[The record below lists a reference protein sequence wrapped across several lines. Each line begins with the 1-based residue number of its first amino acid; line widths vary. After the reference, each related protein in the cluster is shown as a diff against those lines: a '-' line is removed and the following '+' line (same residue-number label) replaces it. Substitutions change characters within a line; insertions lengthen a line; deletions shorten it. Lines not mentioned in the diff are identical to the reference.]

1 MRRGT
6 IMKTLSEGIMVK
18 GILVCGLNGAG
29 KSTLGRALAESFGY
43 RFIDVEDMYF
53 PKTDPNYLY
62 ASPRTEDE
70 FRALLKTEVTAYD
83 KFVLASVKCSYDKVV
98 TDRFDLAVLID
109 VPKQIRMARVRARS
123 YEKFGERMLPGGD
136 LYEIE
141 ESFFRKIDSRGEDLI
156 ENEIK
161 CLSCPLIRVDG
172 TKPIDENVKFIIG
185 EINKRDIGL

>member
-1 MRRGT
+1 
-6 IMKTLSEGIMVK
+6 MVK

-29 KSTLGRALAESFGY
+29 KSTLGRALANSLCF
-43 RFIDVEDMYF
+43 RIIDVEDLYF

-70 FRALLKTEVTAYD
+70 FRALLKTEVTAHD
-83 KFVLASVKCSYDKVV
+83 KFVLASVKCSYDNVV
-98 TDRFDLAVLID
+98 TERFNLAVLIE

-123 YEKFGERMLPGGD
+123 YEKFGERMMPGGD

-141 ESFFRKIDSRGEDLI
+141 ESFFRKIDSRTDDLV

-161 CLSCPLIRVDG
+161 CLLCPVIRVDG
-172 TKPIDENVKFIIG
+172 TKPIDENVEFIIG
-185 EINKRDIGL
+185 EINKRDISH